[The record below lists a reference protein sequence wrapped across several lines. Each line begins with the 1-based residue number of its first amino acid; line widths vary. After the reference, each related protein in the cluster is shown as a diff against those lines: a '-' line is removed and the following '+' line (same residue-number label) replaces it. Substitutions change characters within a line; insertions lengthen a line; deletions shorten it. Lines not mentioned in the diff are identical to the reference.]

1 MALIPGSRTRRIGQT
16 GLTPLDEVETVLPGL
31 QEGLRDMRKYVV
43 AALVVLVVVMGLAGL
58 GAGKAP
64 RETPLREVTAFAMN
78 TYFRVTLP
86 GELTPQQVAEV
97 TRELQGLDSLL
108 SRYDTASDITRIN
121 RQAGEWVEVSGTTA
135 GLLARSLDMAG
146 RTGGAFDPTVGP
158 LVDLWAISPWV
169 GEDQDDGG
177 WVPPAPP
184 DIRQAVTLVGYP
196 MLQLSPGENKVRLK
210 IPGMSLD
217 LGGVAKGY
225 AVDRV
230 VELLRSYGVTSG
242 MVDLGGNIFALG
254 EHPEGRL
261 WSLGIRHPRDPGRTM
276 AVVQVA
282 DRAVATSGD
291 YQRYRMYQGERFSH
305 LINPATGWP
314 ARDVVSVTIVAPEGI
329 VADALST
336 AVFILGKERG
346 CALIEEWPGV
356 EGVVIG
362 PDLRVWYS
370 SGLLGKIALR

>member
-1 MALIPGSRTRRIGQT
+1 MT
-16 GLTPLDEVETVLPGL
+16 GL
-31 QEGLRDMRKYVV
+31 
-43 AALVVLVVVMGLAGL
+43 A
-58 GAGKAP
+58 AGKAP
-64 RETPLREVTAFAMN
+64 RARTLKEFRGFAMS

-86 GELTPQQVAEV
+86 DELNHEQVSEI
-97 TRELQGLDSLL
+97 TRELQTMESLFN
-108 SRYDTASDITRIN
+108 RYEATSEISRIN

-158 LVDLWAISPWV
+158 LVDLWAIYPWS

-230 VELLRSYGVTSG
+230 VKLLRSYGVTSG

-254 EHPEGRL
+254 EHPEGRP
-261 WSLGIRHPRDPGRTM
+261 WSLGIRHPRDPDRTT